1 MDRDFHEF
9 KMAIR
14 KGGRLTQNAISDQ
27 QLEKLFG
34 AIDGDGS
41 GDVSIKE
48 LATFVWG
55 EGSPEA
61 RNAKTPPRREVADSG
76 QEMGFAQ
83 AVKRTDRSNQH
94 AEAEAADP
102 MLPLKK
108 KLRGLSYGDK
118 GQDPRKLFSLYDK
131 DNSGEL

>member
-1 MDRDFHEF
+1 MDKIVSTAVTVDKAKDKFNNSYAT
-9 KMAIR
+9 AIER
-14 KGGRLTQNAISDQ
+14 K
-27 QLEKLFG
+27 E
-34 AIDGDGS
+34 
-41 GDVSIKE
+41 
-48 LATFVWG
+48 
-55 EGSPEA
+55 
-61 RNAKTPPRREVADSG
+61 
-76 QEMGFAQ
+76 
-83 AVKRTDRSNQH
+83 RSNQH